1 MVGPSDNESTT
12 RYLLF
17 MLLTTQFLCI
27 IRNKL
32 CHPEGKYTFQSNLI
46 LI

>member
-1 MVGPSDNESTT
+1 MVGLTDDESTT

-17 MLLTTQFLCI
+17 MLLTTQFLCT

-32 CHPEGKYTFQSNLI
+32 CHPEGNYTFQSNLI